1 MLDSSTTWIRRL
13 GTVAGIALI
22 VYGLYVGVLPTTA
35 HCPPSTPTKQLACD
49 PGEPTFPHLVLGLV
63 IVAVGIAVL
72 VAARRFF
79 PYFERDS

>member
-13 GTVAGIALI
+13 CTLAGIALI
-22 VYGLYVGVLPTTA
+22 AYGLYVGVLPTKA
-35 HCPPSTPTKQLACD
+35 QCPPSTPTHQLACD

-79 PYFERDS
+79 PYFESD

>member
-22 VYGLYVGVLPTTA
+22 AYGLYVGVVPTKA
-35 HCPPSTPTKQLACD
+35 QCPPSTPTHQLACD
-49 PGEPTFPHLVLGLV
+49 PGPPTYPHLVLGLV

-72 VAARRFF
+72 VASRRFF
-79 PYFERDS
+79 PYFESD

>member
-13 GTVAGIALI
+13 GPVAGIALI
-22 VYGLYVGVLPTTA
+22 VYGVYVGVLPTTG
-35 HCPPSTPTKQLACD
+35 HCPASTPTKQLACD

-63 IVAVGIAVL
+63 IVAVGIAVV

-79 PYFERDS
+79 RYFESDS